1 MSHNPKRLHEY
12 VMTKNGV
19 TSGRASAPTEDIMP
33 VSTETPPRNPRYRD
47 MTRTHE
53 GRDRATRR
61 RRIERARAV
70 IEAAGGTVVFP
81 DAEDAG

>member
-1 MSHNPKRLHEY
+1 
-12 VMTKNGV
+12 
-19 TSGRASAPTEDIMP
+19 MP